1 MVLFMIIK
9 SAEILCVGT
18 EILIG
23 DIVNTNAAYISAQ
36 LSELGISQ
44 YYQSAIGDNS
54 ERLEHCIKQA
64 LSRCDLLIIT
74 GGLGPT
80 YDDLTK
86 ETVARLAG
94 VRMVTH
100 KPSLDRIKSFFESR
114 NLTMT
119 GNNVKQA
126 MIPVGATVFEN
137 NHGTAPG
144 MALEV
149 SASRFSDG
157 SEDIYSAAESR
168 TRTVIL
174 LPGPPHEMKAMFEDQ
189 VKPYLSARSDET
201 IRSKNV
207 MLFDI
212 GESAAEAILSDMML
226 RSSNPTIAPYCGDGE
241 VRLRVTARA
250 ETPEACEKKC
260 AKAIDQILH
269 TPVSGYFYGIDTT
282 LEKAVVIEACKL
294 GLHITTAE
302 SCTGG
307 LAAGAIT
314 AVPGSSAVFDGGVVT
329 YSNDMKKKLLGVHDE
344 TLRDFG
350 AVSPETAGEMALGA
364 IKLTGADI
372 AVSVT
377 GIAGPGGGTEEKP
390 VGLVYI
396 AAASKAG
403 VTDHPSHPV
412 LCHPSASVCSHFTS
426 GDTDVTV
433 LRCQF
438 SDSRERVRTLSVKSA
453 LAALLSALKLA
464 GSDKKRNK

>member
-86 ETVARLAG
+86 ETVAKLAG

-144 MALEV
+144 MALEI

-157 SEDIYSAAESR
+157 SEDIYSSAE
-168 TRTVIL
+168 
-174 LPGPPHEMKAMFEDQ
+174 
-189 VKPYLSARSDET
+189 
-201 IRSKNV
+201 
-207 MLFDI
+207 
-212 GESAAEAILSDMML
+212 
-226 RSSNPTIAPYCGDGE
+226 
-241 VRLRVTARA
+241 
-250 ETPEACEKKC
+250 
-260 AKAIDQILH
+260 
-269 TPVSGYFYGIDTT
+269 
-282 LEKAVVIEACKL
+282 
-294 GLHITTAE
+294 
-302 SCTGG
+302 
-307 LAAGAIT
+307 
-314 AVPGSSAVFDGGVVT
+314 
-329 YSNDMKKKLLGVHDE
+329 
-344 TLRDFG
+344 
-350 AVSPETAGEMALGA
+350 
-364 IKLTGADI
+364 
-372 AVSVT
+372 
-377 GIAGPGGGTEEKP
+377 
-390 VGLVYI
+390 
-396 AAASKAG
+396 
-403 VTDHPSHPV
+403 
-412 LCHPSASVCSHFTS
+412 
-426 GDTDVTV
+426 
-433 LRCQF
+433 
-438 SDSRERVRTLSVKSA
+438 
-453 LAALLSALKLA
+453 
-464 GSDKKRNK
+464 

>member
-1 MVLFMIIK
+1 MIIK

-86 ETVARLAG
+86 ETVAKLAG

-100 KPSLDRIKSFFESR
+100 KPSLERIKSFFESR

-119 GNNVKQA
+119 GNNAKQA
-126 MIPVGATVFEN
+126 MMPVGATVFEN
-137 NHGTAPG
+137 SCGTAPG
-144 MALEV
+144 MALEI
-149 SASRFSDG
+149 SASRFDDG
-157 SEDIYSAAESR
+157 SEDIYHAAESSVR
-168 TRTVIL
+168 TIIL

-189 VKPYLSARSDET
+189 VKPYLATRSDE
-201 IRSKNV
+201 ILLSKNI
-207 MLFDI
+207 MLFGI
-212 GESAAEAILSDMML
+212 SESAAEYVLSDMML
-226 RSSNPTIAPYCGDGE
+226 MSSNPTIAPYCGDGE

-250 ETPEACEKKC
+250 KTPEVCEKKC
-260 AKAIDQILH
+260 AKAIEQILH
-269 TPVSGYFYGIDTT
+269 TSVSDYFYGINTS
-282 LEKAVVIEACKL
+282 LEKAVVTEACKL
-294 GLHITTAE
+294 GLHVTTAE

-307 LAAGAIT
+307 LTAGAIT

-329 YSNDMKKKLLGVHDE
+329 YSNDMKKKLLGVRDE

-364 IKLTGADI
+364 LELTGADI
-372 AVSVT
+372 SVSVT
-377 GIAGPGGGTEEKP
+377 GIAGPGGGSEEKP

-396 AAASKAG
+396 AVASKAG
-403 VTDHPSHPV
+403 LTNHPSHPV

-426 GDTDVTV
+426 DNTDITV

-453 LAALLSALKLA
+453 LAALLSALRLA
-464 GSDKKRNK
+464 GTRKKQ